1 MTAGQFSDE
10 AVGSQQSQLAA
21 EAGRGAKSEAA
32 AAPKSH
38 DENRVLRLEEI
49 R

>member
-32 AAPKSH
+32 AARKSH
-38 DENRVLRLEEI
+38 DEI